1 MDKVYISLHITSCSQ
16 YEKTHPNINVID
28 SYSIFSQ
35 KKDSWNDITIKTL
48 DSIKTELQ
56 PEQVKY
62 FNLLISK
69 REDYQIQKR
78 IDTTNATILIVE
90 GYNFS
95 EKNYGI
101 EEEFLFDNNHIYSY
115 ENDIKGIGVSF
126 NDYEDFIEPV
136 LNKKTLDSIKP
147 RKYTAV
153 FGCSPNNRTIRKSR
167 KIVKMAEKEG
177 IISEKYVKIVTLID
191 NQTGKTKVSFLIPKA
206 GKREVQISYGPF
218 YAETELEYWL
228 K

>member
-1 MDKVYISLHITSCSQ
+1 MRKRIQILILLIPMLS
-16 YEKTHPNINVID
+16 
-28 SYSIFSQ
+28 FAQ
-35 KKDSWNDITIKTL
+35 KKNSWNEITIKTL

-69 REDYQIQKR
+69 REDYQTQKR

-95 EKNYGI
+95 EKKYGI
-101 EEEFLFDNNHIYSY
+101 EEKFLFDNNHIYSY
-115 ENDIKGIGVSF
+115 ENDTQGIGVSF
-126 NDYEDFIEPV
+126 NDYEDFIEPTQ
-136 LNKKTLDSIKP
+136 NKKNLDSINP

-167 KIVKMAEKEG
+167 KIVKMAENEG
-177 IISEKYVKIVTLID
+177 VVLEKYVKIVTLID
-191 NQTGKTKVSFLIPKA
+191 NRTDKIKISFLIPKA

>member
-1 MDKVYISLHITSCSQ
+1 MRKRIQILILLIPIIS
-16 YEKTHPNINVID
+16 
-28 SYSIFSQ
+28 FAQ
-35 KKDSWNDITIKTL
+35 KKDRWNEITIKTL

-56 PEQVKY
+56 TEQVKY

-69 REDYQIQKR
+69 REDYQTQKR

-95 EKNYGI
+95 EKKYGI
-101 EEEFLFDNNHIYSY
+101 DEEFLFNNNHIYSY
-115 ENDIKGIGVSF
+115 ENDAKGIGVSF
-126 NDYEDFIEPV
+126 NDYEYFIEPT
-136 LNKKTLDSIKP
+136 LNKKTLDYIKP

-153 FGCSPNNRTIRKSR
+153 FGCSPNNRTTKKSR
-167 KIVKMAEKEG
+167 KIAKIAEKEG
-177 IISEKYVKIVTLID
+177 IISENYVKIVTLID

>member
-1 MDKVYISLHITSCSQ
+1 MKRSLHKHVVANMRKRIQILILLIPMLS
-16 YEKTHPNINVID
+16 
-28 SYSIFSQ
+28 FAQ
-35 KKDSWNDITIKTL
+35 KKNSWNEITIKTL

-62 FNLLISK
+62 FNLLILK
-69 REDYQIQKR
+69 REDYQTQKR

-95 EKNYGI
+95 EKKYGI
-101 EEEFLFDNNHIYSY
+101 EEKFLFDNNHIYSY
-115 ENDIKGIGVSF
+115 ENDTQGIGVSF
-126 NDYEDFIEPV
+126 NDYEDFITPA

-147 RKYTAV
+147 RMYTAV
-153 FGCSPNNRTIRKSR
+153 FGCSPNNRTIRKSS
-167 KIVKMAEKEG
+167 KIEKMAEKEG
-177 IISEKYVKIVTLID
+177 IITEKYVKIVTLID
-191 NQTGKTKVSFLIPKA
+191 NQTGKTIVSFLIPKA
-206 GKREVQISYGPF
+206 GKRKVQISYGPF

>member
-1 MDKVYISLHITSCSQ
+1 MRKRIQILILLIPILS
-16 YEKTHPNINVID
+16 
-28 SYSIFSQ
+28 FSQ
-35 KKDSWNDITIKTL
+35 KKDSWNEVTIKTL

-69 REDYQIQKR
+69 REDYQTQKR
-78 IDTTNATILIVE
+78 IDTTNATISIVE

-95 EKNYGI
+95 EKKYGI
-101 EEEFLFDNNHIYSY
+101 EEEFLFDNNQIYSY
-115 ENDIKGIGVSF
+115 ENDTKGIGVSF
-126 NDYEDFIEPV
+126 NDYEYFIEPA
-136 LNKKTLDSIKP
+136 LNKKTLDSIRP

-167 KIVKMAEKEG
+167 KIAKMAEKEG
-177 IISEKYVKIVTLID
+177 IITEKYVKIETLID
-191 NQTGKTKVSFLIPKA
+191 SQTGKTKVSFLIPKA